1 MSLLDI
7 LSQYA
12 SSALPQ
18 PDTASHFDA
27 AAQQASPAAL
37 GGALA
42 SMFRSSATP
51 AFGQQISDL
60 FNRSNPS
67 QQAGL
72 LNQILQSVGPSAL
85 GAAGGVLGSILG
97 TGTTSGGAVPTI
109 TPEQASQL
117 SPADVQALANHAEQH
132 DPSIIDRA
140 GAFYAQHPTL
150 VKSLGAA
157 ALAMTLSHLGS
168 RV

>member
-12 SSALPQ
+12 GSAQPQ
-18 PDTASHFDA
+18 ANTAAHFDA
-27 AAQQASPAAL
+27 AAQQATTSDL

-51 AFGQQISDL
+51 AFGQQIGDL
-60 FNRSNPS
+60 FNRSNPT

-72 LNQILQSVGPSAL
+72 LNQILQSVGPGAL

-97 TGTTSGGAVPTI
+97 TSATTGTLPTI
-109 TPEQASQL
+109 TPEQASQV
-117 SPADVQALANHAEQH
+117 SPAQVQAIANHAEQH

-150 VKSLGAA
+150 VKSLGVA
-157 ALAMTLSHLGS
+157 ALAMTMNHLSN
-168 RV
+168 RT